1 MALRMHVGFYERA
14 CWQVSHV
21 LSPFLFYQALPCV
34 LKEGSVIFL
43 SSYVPLDESVTFL
56 NKHQA
61 PEHLIEP
68 VALYASSEPASWSAH
83 CLYTQAMQKDL
94 EAYFAD
100 WNTPIADNIVCYRQG
115 ELLLWF
121 HDAFTGGVLQLSSGY
136 DQNQITTFCTAMRP
150 TFQFVEASEV

>member
-1 MALRMHVGFYERA
+1 MHHGFYERA
-14 CWQVSHV
+14 CCQVDHI
-21 LSPFLFYQALPCV
+21 LSPVLFYQALPCV
-34 LKEGSVIFL
+34 LEEASVIFL
-43 SSYVPLDESVTFL
+43 CSYMPRDESVAFL
-56 NKHQA
+56 DKHLA

-115 ELLLWF
+115 KLLLWF
-121 HDAFTGGVLQLSSGY
+121 HDAFTGGELLLSSDY
-136 DQNQITTFCTAMRP
+136 DQNKIATFCTAMRP
-150 TFQFVEASEV
+150 TFQFVAASEV